1 MERLFYGLMTLAMV
15 ALSSCGSGKSDLAL
29 VDSKNFDATVDNKKV
44 ALYTLEAEGGM
55 TMQVTNFG
63 GHVVSLWV
71 PDKDGVPGDVVL
83 GHNTLKEYIDYE
95 GERFIGCVVGRY
107 ANRIAKGQFT
117 IDSITYNVPI
127 NNNGQSLHGGLKG
140 LDQVVWDVD
149 TVGKD
154 MIRLS
159 YLSPDG
165 AEGYPGNLNIEMT
178 YSLTP
183 ENEFKI
189 TYRAVTDKPTV
200 VNLSHHGFFNLK
212 GEGAGTIND
221 HLLTINADS
230 ITPVDSVLIPTGA
243 LMAVE
248 GTPFDFRKAMAIG
261 ERVNDVNEQLKNGN
275 GYDHNWVLNR
285 TSADDVELA
294 ATVYEPTTG
303 RVLEVLTN
311 QPGLQ
316 FYGGNF
322 FDGNGV
328 GKNGAT
334 FKYRE
339 ALALETQK
347 FPDGPNQPQFPSVRL
362 NPGEEYNHICIYKFS
377 VRK

>member
-1 MERLFYGLMTLAMV
+1 M
-15 ALSSCGSGKSDLAL
+15 
-29 VDSKNFDATVDNKKV
+29 
-44 ALYTLEAEGGM
+44 
-55 TMQVTNFG
+55 
-63 GHVVSLWV
+63 
-71 PDKDGVPGDVVL
+71 L

-165 AEGYPGNLNIEMT
+165 AEGYPGNLKIEMT

-248 GTPFDFRKAMAIG
+248 GTPFDFRKATAIG
-261 ERVNDVNEQLKNGN
+261 ERVNDENEQLKNGN
-275 GYDHNWVLNR
+275 GYDHNFCINGYDGSVR
-285 TSADDVELA
+285 LA
-294 ATVYEPTTG
+294 ATATAPNGVKLDCFTDM
-303 RVLEVLTN
+303 
-311 QPGLQ
+311 PGTQL
-316 FYGGNF
+316 YVGNF
-322 FDGNGV
+322 LCGKI
-328 GKNGAT
+328 GKNGVPMDLRT
-334 FKYRE
+334 GFC
-339 ALALETQK
+339 LETQYY
-347 FPDGPNQPQFPSVRL
+347 PNATNTPSFKNCVFDKD
-362 NPGEEYNHICIYKFS
+362 EVMKSTTIYK
-377 VRK
+377 VTV

>member
-1 MERLFYGLMTLAMV
+1 MERLFYGLMTLTMV

-165 AEGYPGNLNIEMT
+165 AEGYPGNLKIEMT

-200 VNLSHHGFFNLK
+200 VNL
-212 GEGAGTIND
+212 
-221 HLLTINADS
+221 
-230 ITPVDSVLIPTGA
+230 
-243 LMAVE
+243 
-248 GTPFDFRKAMAIG
+248 
-261 ERVNDVNEQLKNGN
+261 
-275 GYDHNWVLNR
+275 
-285 TSADDVELA
+285 
-294 ATVYEPTTG
+294 
-303 RVLEVLTN
+303 
-311 QPGLQ
+311 
-316 FYGGNF
+316 
-322 FDGNGV
+322 
-328 GKNGAT
+328 
-334 FKYRE
+334 
-339 ALALETQK
+339 
-347 FPDGPNQPQFPSVRL
+347 
-362 NPGEEYNHICIYKFS
+362 
-377 VRK
+377 

>member
-1 MERLFYGLMTLAMV
+1 MKRLFYGFVTV
-15 ALSSCGSGKSDLAL
+15 AVAALCSCGNKSELNL
-29 VDSKNFDATVDNKKV
+29 VDSKNFDATIDNKVV
-44 ALYTLEAEGGM
+44 ALYTIESKIGM
-55 TMQVTNFG
+55 TLQVTNFG

-71 PDKDGVPGDVVL
+71 PDKDGRLGDVVL
-83 GHNTLKEYIDYE
+83 GHNTLKEYIDYQ

-107 ANRIAKGQFT
+107 ANCIAKGQFT

-149 TVGKD
+149 TVGVD

-165 AEGYPGNLNIEMT
+165 AEGYPGNLKVAMT
-178 YSLTP
+178 YQLTDD
-183 ENEFKI
+183 NAFKI
-189 TYRAVTDKPTV
+189 TYNAVTDKPTV

-221 HLLTINADS
+221 HLLTINADY
-230 ITPVDSVLIPTGA
+230 ITPVVSVLIPTGE
-243 LMAVE
+243 LMPVE
-248 GTPFDFRKAMAIG
+248 GTAFDFRKATAIG
-261 ERVNDVNEQLKNGN
+261 DRVNDEHPQLKNGN

-285 TSADDVELA
+285 TTEDGVELA

-311 QPGLQ
+311 QPGIQ

-328 GKNGAT
+328 GKNGVT

-347 FPDGPNQPQFPSVRL
+347 FPDGPNQPSFPSVRL
-362 NPGEEYNHICIYKFS
+362 NPGEEYNQVCIYKYS